1 MRARAVRAPI
11 HAAAADPPC
20 DADLAA
26 SVLDGLARPQKSLPS
41 RFFYDTRGSAL
52 FEQITML
59 DEYYLTRTEIG
70 LLERHAGDMAELIG
84 AKASVIEFG
93 SGSSRKI
100 PILLEALEEP
110 AAWVPI
116 DIDQEMLAQSVRDTQ
131 ARFPSLR
138 LVPIHADF
146 MQPVA
151 LPARQLSANRVG
163 FFPGST
169 IGNFRPHEALGF
181 LRRVG
186 ATLGRS
192 AAMLIGVD
200 RKKDLSTLLAAYD
213 DAAGVTAAFNRN
225 LLVRIN
231 RELGA
236 DFDLDGFA
244 HEARYDI
251 DHGRIEMHLV
261 ARTAQ
266 SVQLLGRTFRFAA
279 GETIHTEV
287 SCKYTME
294 EFRLLARAAGWRPVQ
309 SWTDP
314 RDWFAIHFL
323 RFCDDEEI
331 TPHAR

>member
-1 MRARAVRAPI
+1 VRPRAARAALHVDV
-11 HAAAADPPC
+11 DPPC
-20 DADLAA
+20 DPDLAA
-26 SVLDGLARPQKSLPS
+26 SVLDGLARPQKTLPS

-52 FEQITML
+52 FEQITTL

-70 LLERHAGDMAELIG
+70 LLERHAGEMAALIG
-84 AKASVIEFG
+84 ANASVIEFG

-100 PILLEALEEP
+100 PILLGALEEP

-116 DIDQEMLAQSVRDTQ
+116 DIDEEMLAQSVRDMRS
-131 ARFPSLR
+131 RFADLR

-151 LPARQLSANRVG
+151 LPDHRLSANRIG

-169 IGNFRPHEALGF
+169 IGNFRPHEALTF

-192 AAMLIGVD
+192 AAMIIGVD

-213 DAAGVTAAFNRN
+213 DAEGVTAAFNRN

-236 DFDLDGFA
+236 DFDLDAFA

-251 DHGRIEMHLV
+251 DRGRIEMHLV
-261 ARTAQ
+261 ARRVQ
-266 SVQLLGRTFRFAA
+266 SVRVLGETFRFAA

-287 SCKYTME
+287 SCKYTIE
-294 EFRLLARAAGWRPVQ
+294 EFRLLARAAGWQPVQ
-309 SWTDP
+309 TWSDP

-323 RFCDDEEI
+323 RFGDDEEV
-331 TPHAR
+331 TPHAS

>member
-1 MRARAVRAPI
+1 VRARAARAALP
-11 HAAAADPPC
+11 AAVADPPC
-20 DADLAA
+20 NPDLAA
-26 SVLDGLARPQKSLPS
+26 HVLDGLARPQKALSS
-41 RFFYDTRGSAL
+41 RFLYDPRGSAL
-52 FEQITML
+52 FEQITTL

-70 LLERHAGDMAELIG
+70 LLERHAGDMAALIG
-84 AKASVIEFG
+84 AKASVVEFG
-93 SGSSRKI
+93 SGASRKT
-100 PILLEALEEP
+100 PILLGALEQP

-116 DIDQEMLAQSVRDTQ
+116 DIDEGTLGQSVRDMR
-131 ARFPSLR
+131 ARFPGLR

-151 LPARQLSANRVG
+151 LPDGQLSANRVG

-169 IGNFRPHEALGF
+169 IGNFRPHEALAF

-186 ATLGRS
+186 ATLGQG
-192 AAMLIGVD
+192 AAMIIGVD

-213 DAAGVTAAFNRN
+213 DADGVTAAFNRN

-236 DFDLDGFA
+236 DFDLDAFA

-251 DHGRIEMHLV
+251 DRGRIEMHLV

-266 SVQLLGRTFRFAA
+266 SVRVLGTTFRFAA

-287 SCKYTME
+287 SCKYTLD
-294 EFRLLARAAGWRPVQ
+294 EFRLLARAAGWQPVQ
-309 SWTDP
+309 SWSDP

-323 RFCDDEEI
+323 RFGDDEEV
-331 TPHAR
+331 TLAS

>member
-1 MRARAVRAPI
+1 MRARAVRAAIP
-11 HAAAADPPC
+11 AGAADPPC
-20 DADLAA
+20 DPDLAA
-26 SVLDGLARPQKSLPS
+26 NVLDGLARPQKSLPS

-52 FEQITML
+52 FEQITTL

-70 LLERHAGDMAELIG
+70 LLERHAGEMAALIG
-84 AKASVIEFG
+84 AQASVIEFG

-100 PILLEALEEP
+100 PILLRALEQP

-116 DIDQEMLAQSVRDTQ
+116 DIDEEMLAQSVRDMQ
-131 ARFPSLR
+131 ARFPDLP

-146 MQPVA
+146 MQPVV
-151 LPARQLSANRVG
+151 LPDDRLSANRLG

-169 IGNFRPHEALGF
+169 IGNFRPHEALAF
-181 LRRVG
+181 LRRMG

-192 AAMLIGVD
+192 AAMIIGVD

-213 DAAGVTAAFNRN
+213 DADGVTAAFNRN

-236 DFDLDGFA
+236 DFDLDAFA

-251 DHGRIEMHLV
+251 DRGRIEMHLV

-266 SVQLLGRTFRFAA
+266 SVRVLGKIFRFAA

-287 SCKYTME
+287 SCKYTIE
-294 EFRLLARAAGWRPVQ
+294 EFRLLARAAGWQPVQ

-323 RFCDDEEI
+323 RFGDDEEVSSR
-331 TPHAR
+331 AS